1 MSVRI
6 GAISVGGMGVRFR
19 RPGTQK
25 CLTLLSGRPI
35 LEYCIDSF
43 VANKV
48 KLIFLLTGH
57 LHEQISSYLVKRS
70 LQGKDSDVVVSAVY
84 GGLEGEIGALR
95 KLRPFIDEDFLYTEG
110 DTVFTNRTVQS
121 LISKADRHKDG
132 VAVLSVSKSVQ
143 IALKHPRISVD
154 SLTSRIASIAVTD
167 QEMENNRSA
176 KYARMGL
183 YYFRKKVFPLLENI
197 PFGRPPSEII
207 RYALMNDL
215 PFFASITTNPWF
227 CLHDQEDFKK
237 WNRSDVKQY
246 FMD

>member
-6 GAISVGGMGVRFR
+6 GAISVGGMGARFR
-19 RPGTQK
+19 RPGIQK
-25 CLTLLSGRPI
+25 CLTLLSGKPI

-70 LQGKDSDVVVSAVY
+70 LQGKDSDIVVSAVY

-110 DTVFTNRTVQS
+110 DTVFTTQTVKS

-132 VAVLSVSKSVQ
+132 VAVLSISKSVE
-143 IALKHPRISVD
+143 IAPKHPRISVD
-154 SLTSRIASIAVTD
+154 RLTSRITSIAVTD
-167 QEMENNRSA
+167 QEMKDNRSA
-176 KYARMGL
+176 RYARMGL
-183 YYFRKKVFPLLENI
+183 YYFRKKVFSLLENI
-197 PFGRPPSEII
+197 PLGRPPSELI
-207 RYALMNDL
+207 RRTLIHDL

-227 CLHDQEDFKK
+227 CLHDQEDLQK
-237 WNRSDVKQY
+237 WSRSDVRRY
-246 FMD
+246 LMH